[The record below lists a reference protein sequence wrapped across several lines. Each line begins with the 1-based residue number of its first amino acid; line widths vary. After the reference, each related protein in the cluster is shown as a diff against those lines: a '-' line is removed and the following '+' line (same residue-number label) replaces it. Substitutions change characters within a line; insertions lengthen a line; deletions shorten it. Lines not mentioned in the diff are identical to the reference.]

1 MKQKIRNYAELVFI
15 LVLVIFT
22 FKYLQQF
29 EWLIELKPKGAT
41 EKYIVLIGSFFAI
54 LIGLAIHE
62 LGHLITGLAQGFSF
76 QLFVIGPLGIKREDE
91 KIKVYFNK
99 ELGYY
104 GGIAASTPV
113 NDDPENAKKFGNLI
127 LAGPIASLAF
137 GLIFMVLATYIGR
150 PWGFIGFLTGFV
162 SFGLFLATT
171 IPTKTGIFFTDR
183 KKYQRL
189 TTPGKDQD
197 VELATLRIIGSYS
210 KNGGYKEVAKSDI
223 LELVTDKNDFIK
235 FYGLFNLLC
244 FQNEIEKEIAPT
256 TLEEYRLLSKEMS
269 KSLVIAFNKE
279 LEKNLELNTIKPF

>member
-1 MKQKIRNYAELVFI
+1 MKQKIRTYAELVFI
-15 LVLVIFT
+15 VVLVILT

-29 EWLIELKPKGAT
+29 EWLKELKPKGST
-41 EKYIVLIGSFFAI
+41 EKYIGLAGSVLAI
-54 LIGLAIHE
+54 LIALAIHE

-104 GGIAASTPV
+104 GGVAASTPV

-127 LAGPIASLAF
+127 LAGPIASFVFAI
-137 GLIFMVLATYIGR
+137 IFIVLSTNIGK
-150 PWGFIGFLTGFV
+150 PYSFTCFLTGFV

-171 IPTKTGIFFTDR
+171 IPTKTGMFFTDR

-244 FQNEIEKEIAPT
+244 FQNEIEKEIDPT
-256 TLEEYRLLSKEMS
+256 TLEEYRMISKEMS

-279 LEKNLELNTIKPF
+279 LEKNLKLNTTESC